1 MPAAVWPHTLD
12 SLRRSRS
19 HAPKLSGD
27 RRRSLEGI
35 ARDGALTIRR
45 ARPED
50 GPALADLAEL
60 DSARPLDG
68 EVLVALLEERP
79 VAALELSGDS
89 EIADPFW
96 PSETALAMLR
106 VRAGQLRAGAAPLR
120 ARDRHGARAARTAI
134 R

>member
-1 MPAAVWPHTLD
+1 MT
-12 SLRRSRS
+12 
-19 HAPKLSGD
+19 
-27 RRRSLEGI
+27 
-35 ARDGALTIRR
+35 
-45 ARPED
+45 
-50 GPALADLAEL
+50 
-60 DSARPLDG
+60 SARVP
-68 EVLVALLEERP
+68 VTKAARQARVVALLEERP

-120 ARDRHGARAARTAI
+120 ARARHGAREARTAI